1 MALAKRRV
9 IDKVEV
15 VGEYSHIQIREDDQI
30 VDDSNDQIE
39 SRGNGHRRVLS
50 PGDDVSGES
59 AVIQAIAGAAWTAE
73 VVAAYEAS
81 QPS

>member
-1 MALAKRRV
+1 MALLKRRV
-9 IDKVEV
+9 TDKIEV

-30 VDDSNDQIE
+30 IDDANNQIE
-39 SRGNGHRRVLS
+39 SRGNWHRRVLT

-59 AVIQAIAGAAWTAE
+59 SVIQAIAGAAWTAE

-81 QPS
+81 QSS